1 VKLARRLALLLFLG
15 IAAVMG
21 VDAVLRVSEETSLFD
36 ADAARDHRVLAEAL
50 GPALSRAW
58 AAGDPRVALDLLRR
72 VNARHGE
79 LEARWVWLD
88 SDRVVRARLGPRP
101 RAGVPIQLA
110 VSDASGTPSLVTY
123 YLASGPS
130 GRTGVIEL
138 REPSRF
144 RRQYVVA
151 SLLRTGATTA
161 AIAVVCGAMAI
172 VLGILLVGRPVEA
185 LVRQSRRIGSGELGA
200 RSEILRKDELGDLA
214 REMNLMAARLATA
227 DHKLRQETR
236 ERMQALE
243 QLRHADRLATV
254 GRLAAGLA
262 HELGTPL
269 NVVSG
274 RAKLIQ
280 KSPDATEAIR
290 ENARIVGDQTQRV
303 AQIIRQLLDFART
316 GEARKLPANLGQ
328 VLREVVTLLEP
339 MAKKRSVNL
348 ELSVPDQLPE
358 VLIDRAQIQQ
368 VASNLIVNALQATER
383 AGTVRVSA
391 EPVRLDSQDD
401 GSPTP
406 SHVRLVVADN
416 GTGMPPEVR
425 ARVFEPFFT
434 TRPVGEGT
442 GLGLS
447 VAWGIVNEHGGHIDL
462 DTSEGE
468 GTRFFVYLPLLS
480 PSERET
486 DVREANS

>member
-1 VKLARRLALLLFLG
+1 
-15 IAAVMG
+15 
-21 VDAVLRVSEETSLFD
+21 
-36 ADAARDHRVLAEAL
+36 
-50 GPALSRAW
+50 
-58 AAGDPRVALDLLRR
+58 
-72 VNARHGE
+72 
-79 LEARWVWLD
+79 
-88 SDRVVRARLGPRP
+88 
-101 RAGVPIQLA
+101 
-110 VSDASGTPSLVTY
+110 VSDAEGTPSLVTY
-123 YLASGPS
+123 FVVSGASA
-130 GRTGVIEL
+130 RTGVLEL

-144 RRQYVVA
+144 RRQYIVA
-151 SLLRTGATTA
+151 SLLRTGATTV

-172 VLGILLVGRPVEA
+172 VLGVVLVGRPIDA
-185 LVRQSRRIGSGELGA
+185 LVKLSRRIGSGDLGA
-200 RSEILRKDELGDLA
+200 RSEVIRKDELGELA
-214 REMNLMAARLATA
+214 QEMNVMASRLATA
-227 DHKLRQETR
+227 DQDLRQETR
-236 ERMQALE
+236 ERMRALE

-269 NVVSG
+269 NVVGG

-280 KSPDATEAIR
+280 KSPDATDAIR
-290 ENARIVGDQTQRV
+290 ENARIVGNQTHRV

-316 GEARKLPANLGQ
+316 GEARKMPANLGQ

-348 ELSVPDQLPE
+348 ELCVPDRMPD

-368 VASNLIVNALQATER
+368 VVSNLIVNALQATQR

-391 EPVRLDSQDD
+391 EPALPD
-401 GSPTP
+401 GDASA
-406 SHVRLVVADN
+406 SGHIRLVVADN

-447 VAWGIVNEHGGHIDL
+447 VAWGIINEHGGHIDL
-462 DTSEGE
+462 ETSEGE
-468 GTRFFVYLPLLS
+468 GTRFFVDLPLSS
-480 PSERET
+480 PPGQQVDTHRGS
-486 DVREANS
+486 S